1 VNCKEFLDLL
11 IPITTEDEFDI
22 DSKTEAAFKQHYL
35 ECDACWKKYEAQL
48 KVLGALEDLVTEKQS
63 KRLLYKAMALKK
75 DGKHEEAIQAF
86 EEVLELD
93 ADNDLAKSMLASLYR
108 ETGRSLEEIPADY
121 KHAVVMALTGTAS
134 NHIENREYSEA
145 VSCYMKALEFLPDE
159 WSLWLSLGSAYL
171 YAEEWELAK
180 DAFEKA
186 NSLKQ
191 DDYQIISHLGSVYF
205 ELGEKEKG
213 LQLLE
218 QANTLKPKIPF
229 IMNNLAHVK
238 MDSGG
243 THVALALLQKVEIA
257 MQDSDA
263 PAEMKNRDTAT
274 VQNNLAMLYWQI
286 GDKSN
291 AEGYINSAI
300 NIDPDNETIKHN
312 FDIITGEADGKL
324 LYLMLQ

>member
-1 VNCKEFLDLL
+1 
-11 IPITTEDEFDI
+11 
-22 DSKTEAAFKQHYL
+22 
-35 ECDACWKKYEAQL
+35 
-48 KVLGALEDLVTEKQS
+48 
-63 KRLLYKAMALKK
+63 
-75 DGKHEEAIQAF
+75 
-86 EEVLELD
+86 
-93 ADNDLAKSMLASLYR
+93 
-108 ETGRSLEEIPADY
+108 
-121 KHAVVMALTGTAS
+121 
-134 NHIENREYSEA
+134 
-145 VSCYMKALEFLPDE
+145 
-159 WSLWLSLGSAYL
+159 LGSA
-171 YAEEWELAK
+171 
-180 DAFEKA
+180 
-186 NSLKQ
+186 
-191 DDYQIISHLGSVYF
+191 YF
-205 ELGEKEKG
+205 ELGEIQKG

-218 QANTLKPKIPF
+218 RANTLKPETPF

-238 MDSGG
+238 MDSGD
-243 THVALALLQKVEIA
+243 THGALALLQKVEIA